1 MLEISVARAFEAQ
14 GVVLLE
20 LDQFTL
26 VRCQENAAHKAG
38 DAKLFNDLQQI
49 YLCIKLLSS
58 FSKEPSFRVN
68 CESLLGRLIA
78 PTTAPATALQ
88 AAAQYAVQLSFKS
101 CTEAL
106 RPSISENVPL
116 HNCVLQLFLFRVI
129 LVAIY

>member
-1 MLEISVARAFEAQ
+1 MLEVSVARTSQAQ

-38 DAKLFNDLQQI
+38 DAKLFNDFQQI

-58 FSKEPSFRVN
+58 FSKEFSFRVN
-68 CESLLGRLIA
+68 GESLLGRLIA

-88 AAAQYAVQLSFKS
+88 AAAKYAVQFLFLS

-106 RPSISENVPL
+106 RPSVSKDVPL
-116 HNCVLQLFLFRVI
+116 HNCVF
-129 LVAIY
+129 